1 MFAYSCIVCGCFLLQ
16 QQIWEVATETL
27 GSMKPGIF
35 THDWFDRECDTGK
48 SMEVEGTFQVTLMV
62 KKLSANAEVR
72 DVDSVPGLGRFPG
85 GGHGNPMK
93 YSCLENPLDRG
104 VSGGLQSMGSQR
116 VGYDWVT
123 KHSTEILNEQ
133 LGMCLAPRTE
143 VSAEDI
149 TDMS

>member
-27 GSMKPGIF
+27 GSMKPSIF
-35 THDWFDRECDTGK
+35 THHWFDRECDTGK

-85 GGHGNPMK
+85 GGHGNPLQ
-93 YSCLENPLDRG
+93 YSCPENLMDRRSWWAIVHRLSKSQTWLKRLSRHVHMKVEMFPRIFLEPC
-104 VSGGLQSMGSQR
+104 GG
-116 VGYDWVT
+116 D
-123 KHSTEILNEQ
+123 
-133 LGMCLAPRTE
+133 
-143 VSAEDI
+143 
-149 TDMS
+149 